1 MAECLMSGNGF
12 AVDGQLYEIRE
23 FLPAASY
30 SLNAKITTQTPFDA
44 EAFYFGRIDNVGTQ
58 VGTPALASVGWG
70 VKLCN
75 TAVPTVTA
83 NGLCI
88 NALHLSFSKDGDSQ
102 CTLAYMARQNLS
114 GNAVSS
120 TSPTSMNIGP
130 VWMVKKI

>member
-58 VGTPALASVGWG
+58 VGSPFLASAGWG
-70 VKLCN
+70 IKLCN

-83 NGLCI
+83 NGLCV
-88 NALHLSFSKDGDSQ
+88 NAVHLAFSKDGDSQ
-102 CTLAYMARQNLS
+102 CTLSFMARQNLS
-114 GNAVSS
+114 GNAVAS

-130 VWMVKKI
+130 VWMAKKI